1 MEKHTFGY
9 EKDYLK
15 GFDSS
20 KCFGYL
26 EEAEMDYKEYIGAF
40 IEDYIYNEKDIKKND
55 NLLDKLYE
63 NALIKFDIPYNTIQL
78 DRWTLFN
85 AYCATQKD
93 SAFVKDIADRYKAKY
108 FVTETKNL

>member
-9 EKDYLK
+9 EKNYLK

-26 EEAEMDYKEYIGAF
+26 EEAVTDYEEYIGTF
-40 IEDYIYNEKDIKKND
+40 IEDYIYNEKGIKEND

-63 NALIKFDIPYNTIQL
+63 NALIKFNYLSVSDNEI
-78 DRWTLFN
+78 
-85 AYCATQKD
+85 KD
-93 SAFVKDIADRYKAKY
+93 FVDN
-108 FVTETKNL
+108 ELKNMKGND

>member
-9 EKDYLK
+9 EKDYVK

-20 KCFGYL
+20 KCFGYV

-40 IEDYIYNEKDIKKND
+40 IEDYIYNEKGIKKND

-63 NALIKFDIPYNTIQL
+63 NALIKFNYLSVSANEI
-78 DRWTLFN
+78 
-85 AYCATQKD
+85 KD
-93 SAFVKDIADRYKAKY
+93 FVDN
-108 FVTETKNL
+108 ELKNMKGND

>member
-63 NALIKFDIPYNTIQL
+63 NSLIKFNYLSVSDNEI
-78 DRWTLFN
+78 
-85 AYCATQKD
+85 KD
-93 SAFVKDIADRYKAKY
+93 FVDN
-108 FVTETKNL
+108 ELKNMKGND

>member
-63 NALIKFDIPYNTIQL
+63 NALIKFNYLSISDNEI
-78 DRWTLFN
+78 
-85 AYCATQKD
+85 KD
-93 SAFVKDIADRYKAKY
+93 FVDN
-108 FVTETKNL
+108 ELKNMKGND

>member
-40 IEDYIYNEKDIKKND
+40 IEDYIYNEKGIKKND

-63 NALIKFDIPYNTIQL
+63 IALIKFNYLSVSDNEI
-78 DRWTLFN
+78 
-85 AYCATQKD
+85 KD
-93 SAFVKDIADRYKAKY
+93 FVDN
-108 FVTETKNL
+108 ELKNMKGND

>member
-63 NALIKFDIPYNTIQL
+63 NALIKFNYLSVSDNEI
-78 DRWTLFN
+78 
-85 AYCATQKD
+85 KD
-93 SAFVKDIADRYKAKY
+93 FVDN
-108 FVTETKNL
+108 ELKNMKGND

>member
-55 NLLDKLYE
+55 NLLDKLYIFCF
-63 NALIKFDIPYNTIQL
+63 LKLWLCFKIH
-78 DRWTLFN
+78 R
-85 AYCATQKD
+85 C
-93 SAFVKDIADRYKAKY
+93 
-108 FVTETKNL
+108 

>member
-1 MEKHTFGY
+1 MEKYTFGY
-9 EKDYLK
+9 EKNYLK

-63 NALIKFDIPYNTIQL
+63 NALIKFNYLSVSDNEI
-78 DRWTLFN
+78 
-85 AYCATQKD
+85 KD
-93 SAFVKDIADRYKAKY
+93 FVDN
-108 FVTETKNL
+108 ELKNMKGND

>member
-1 MEKHTFGY
+1 MKKHTFGY

-40 IEDYIYNEKDIKKND
+40 IEDYIYNEKGIKKND

-63 NALIKFDIPYNTIQL
+63 NALIKFNYLSVSDNEI
-78 DRWTLFN
+78 
-85 AYCATQKD
+85 KD
-93 SAFVKDIADRYKAKY
+93 FVDN
-108 FVTETKNL
+108 ELKNMKRND

>member
-63 NALIKFDIPYNTIQL
+63 IALIKFNYLSVSDNEI
-78 DRWTLFN
+78 
-85 AYCATQKD
+85 KD
-93 SAFVKDIADRYKAKY
+93 FVDN
-108 FVTETKNL
+108 ELKNMKGID

>member
-40 IEDYIYNEKDIKKND
+40 IEDYIYNEKGIKKND
-55 NLLDKLYE
+55 NLLDKLYAI
-63 NALIKFDIPYNTIQL
+63 ALIKFNYLSVSDNEI
-78 DRWTLFN
+78 
-85 AYCATQKD
+85 KD
-93 SAFVKDIADRYKAKY
+93 FVDN
-108 FVTETKNL
+108 ELKNMKGND

>member
-1 MEKHTFGY
+1 MEKYTFGY

-40 IEDYIYNEKDIKKND
+40 IEDYIYNEKDIKK
-55 NLLDKLYE
+55 K
-63 NALIKFDIPYNTIQL
+63 
-78 DRWTLFN
+78 W
-85 AYCATQKD
+85 
-93 SAFVKDIADRYKAKY
+93 
-108 FVTETKNL
+108 

>member
-1 MEKHTFGY
+1 MEKYTFGY

-63 NALIKFDIPYNTIQL
+63 NALIKFNYLSVSDNEI
-78 DRWTLFN
+78 
-85 AYCATQKD
+85 KD
-93 SAFVKDIADRYKAKY
+93 FVDN
-108 FVTETKNL
+108 ELKNMKGND

>member
-26 EEAEMDYKEYIGAF
+26 EEAEMDYKEYIGTF
-40 IEDYIYNEKDIKKND
+40 IEDYIYNEKSIKKND

-63 NALIKFDIPYNTIQL
+63 NALIKFNYLSVSDNEI
-78 DRWTLFN
+78 
-85 AYCATQKD
+85 KD
-93 SAFVKDIADRYKAKY
+93 FVDN
-108 FVTETKNL
+108 ELKNMKGND

>member
-40 IEDYIYNEKDIKKND
+40 IEDYIYNEKDIKRND

-63 NALIKFDIPYNTIQL
+63 NALIKFNYLSVSDNEI
-78 DRWTLFN
+78 
-85 AYCATQKD
+85 KD
-93 SAFVKDIADRYKAKY
+93 FVDN
-108 FVTETKNL
+108 ELKNMKGND

>member
-26 EEAEMDYKEYIGAF
+26 EEAEMNYKEYIGAF

-63 NALIKFDIPYNTIQL
+63 NALIKFNYLSVSDNEI
-78 DRWTLFN
+78 
-85 AYCATQKD
+85 KD
-93 SAFVKDIADRYKAKY
+93 FVDN
-108 FVTETKNL
+108 ELKNMKGND

>member
-40 IEDYIYNEKDIKKND
+40 IEDYIYNEKGIKEND

-63 NALIKFDIPYNTIQL
+63 NALIKFNYLSVSDNEI
-78 DRWTLFN
+78 
-85 AYCATQKD
+85 KD
-93 SAFVKDIADRYKAKY
+93 FVDN
-108 FVTETKNL
+108 ELKNMKGND

>member
-1 MEKHTFGY
+1 MEKHKFGY

-63 NALIKFDIPYNTIQL
+63 NALIKFNYLSVSDNEI
-78 DRWTLFN
+78 
-85 AYCATQKD
+85 KD
-93 SAFVKDIADRYKAKY
+93 FVDN
-108 FVTETKNL
+108 ELKNMKGND

>member
-9 EKDYLK
+9 EKNYLK

-63 NALIKFDIPYNTIQL
+63 NALIKFNYLSVSDNEI
-78 DRWTLFN
+78 
-85 AYCATQKD
+85 KD
-93 SAFVKDIADRYKAKY
+93 FVDN
-108 FVTETKNL
+108 ELKNMKGND

>member
-26 EEAEMDYKEYIGAF
+26 EEAEMDYKEYLGAF

-63 NALIKFDIPYNTIQL
+63 NALIKFNYLSVSDNEI
-78 DRWTLFN
+78 
-85 AYCATQKD
+85 KD
-93 SAFVKDIADRYKAKY
+93 FVDN
-108 FVTETKNL
+108 ELKNMKGND

>member
-9 EKDYLK
+9 EKNYLK

-26 EEAEMDYKEYIGAF
+26 EEAAMDYEEYIGAF

-63 NALIKFDIPYNTIQL
+63 NALIKFNYLSVSDNEI
-78 DRWTLFN
+78 
-85 AYCATQKD
+85 KD
-93 SAFVKDIADRYKAKY
+93 FVDN
-108 FVTETKNL
+108 ELKNMKGND

>member
-9 EKDYLK
+9 EKNYLK

-40 IEDYIYNEKDIKKND
+40 IEDYIYNEKGIKKND

-63 NALIKFDIPYNTIQL
+63 NALIKFNYLSVSDNEI
-78 DRWTLFN
+78 
-85 AYCATQKD
+85 KD
-93 SAFVKDIADRYKAKY
+93 FVDN
-108 FVTETKNL
+108 ELKNMKGND

>member
-15 GFDSS
+15 VFDSS

-26 EEAEMDYKEYIGAF
+26 EEVEMDYKEYIGTF
-40 IEDYIYNEKDIKKND
+40 IEDYIYNEKGIEKND

-63 NALIKFDIPYNTIQL
+63 NALIKFNYLSVSDNEI
-78 DRWTLFN
+78 
-85 AYCATQKD
+85 KD
-93 SAFVKDIADRYKAKY
+93 FVDN
-108 FVTETKNL
+108 ELKNMKGND

>member
-63 NALIKFDIPYNTIQL
+63 NALIKFNYLSVSDNEI
-78 DRWTLFN
+78 
-85 AYCATQKD
+85 KD
-93 SAFVKDIADRYKAKY
+93 FVDNELKNMIG
-108 FVTETKNL
+108 FVFE

>member
-1 MEKHTFGY
+1 MEKHTFGF

-63 NALIKFDIPYNTIQL
+63 NALIKFNYLSVSDNEI
-78 DRWTLFN
+78 
-85 AYCATQKD
+85 KD
-93 SAFVKDIADRYKAKY
+93 FVDN
-108 FVTETKNL
+108 ELKNMKGND

>member
-9 EKDYLK
+9 EKNYLK

-63 NALIKFDIPYNTIQL
+63 IALIKFNYLSVSDNEI
-78 DRWTLFN
+78 
-85 AYCATQKD
+85 KD
-93 SAFVKDIADRYKAKY
+93 FVDN
-108 FVTETKNL
+108 ELKNMKGID

>member
-63 NALIKFDIPYNTIQL
+63 NALIKFNYLSVSDNEI
-78 DRWTLFN
+78 
-85 AYCATQKD
+85 KD
-93 SAFVKDIADRYKAKY
+93 FVDN
-108 FVTETKNL
+108 ELKNMKGNN

>member
-63 NALIKFDIPYNTIQL
+63 IALIKFNYLSVSDNEI
-78 DRWTLFN
+78 
-85 AYCATQKD
+85 KD
-93 SAFVKDIADRYKAKY
+93 FVDN
-108 FVTETKNL
+108 ELKNMKGND

>member
-26 EEAEMDYKEYIGAF
+26 EEAEIDYKEYIGAF

-63 NALIKFDIPYNTIQL
+63 NALIKFNYLSVSDNEI
-78 DRWTLFN
+78 
-85 AYCATQKD
+85 KD
-93 SAFVKDIADRYKAKY
+93 FVDN
-108 FVTETKNL
+108 ELKNMKGND

>member
-9 EKDYLK
+9 EKNCLK

-26 EEAEMDYKEYIGAF
+26 EEAVMDYEEYIGTF
-40 IEDYIYNEKDIKKND
+40 IEDYIYNEKGIKKND

-63 NALIKFDIPYNTIQL
+63 NALIKFNYLSVSDNEI
-78 DRWTLFN
+78 
-85 AYCATQKD
+85 KD
-93 SAFVKDIADRYKAKY
+93 FVDN
-108 FVTETKNL
+108 ELKNMKGND

>member
-1 MEKHTFGY
+1 MKKHTFGY

-40 IEDYIYNEKDIKKND
+40 IEDYIYNEKGIKKND

-63 NALIKFDIPYNTIQL
+63 NALIKFNYLSVSDNEI
-78 DRWTLFN
+78 
-85 AYCATQKD
+85 KD
-93 SAFVKDIADRYKAKY
+93 FVDN
-108 FVTETKNL
+108 ELKNMKGND

>member
-40 IEDYIYNEKDIKKND
+40 IEDYIYNEKGIKKND

-63 NALIKFDIPYNTIQL
+63 NALIKFNYLSVSDNEI
-78 DRWTLFN
+78 
-85 AYCATQKD
+85 KD
-93 SAFVKDIADRYKAKY
+93 FVDN
-108 FVTETKNL
+108 ELKNMKGND